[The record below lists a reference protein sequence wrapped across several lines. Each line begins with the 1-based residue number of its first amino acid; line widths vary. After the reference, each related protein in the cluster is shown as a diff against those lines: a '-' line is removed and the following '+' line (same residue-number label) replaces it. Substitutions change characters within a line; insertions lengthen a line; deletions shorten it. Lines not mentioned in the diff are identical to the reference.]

1 VAKHSNSVL
10 VGAGGYLPE
19 HCVSNDELSK
29 RVDTNDEWIRTRSGI
44 TRRHFA
50 AEGETTSDLAVKAAQ
65 DALAH
70 AKLGAEDIDGI
81 IVATS
86 TPDTTMPSTAA
97 HVQAKLG
104 ISGCFA
110 VDVSAA
116 CSGFVYALTMA
127 DAMLKAGQVNRILV
141 IGAET
146 MSRIVD
152 WGDRSTCVLFGD
164 GAGAWILERKESD
177 FTLAPNMQ
185 PGLLAHEIYSDGAL
199 APALNT
205 SGGVSSTQTAGLLTM
220 NGKEVFRHA
229 IEKMTVA
236 TLACCERAGVAP
248 QDIDWLIPHQANVRI
263 LSAVG
268 DKLQLAPE
276 KLIATL
282 DVHANTS
289 AASVPLAFNEGKKG
303 GKFKRGQLIAM
314 PVLGAGL
321 VWGCSLLRL

>member
-1 VAKHSNSVL
+1 MAKHYNSVL

-19 HCVSNDELSK
+19 NCVSNDELSK
-29 RVDTNDEWIRTRSGI
+29 RVDTNDEWIRSRSGI
-44 TRRHFA
+44 TQRHLVGN
-50 AEGETTSDLAVKAAQ
+50 GEFTSDIAAKAAQ

-70 AKLGAEDIDGI
+70 AKLSANDLDGI
-81 IVATS
+81 MVATS

-97 HVQAKLG
+97 HVQAKIG
-104 ISGCFA
+104 MEQGFA
-110 VDVSAA
+110 IDCSAA
-116 CSGFVYALTMA
+116 CSGFVYALSMA
-127 DAMLKAGQVNRILV
+127 DAMLKVGQAKRILV

-152 WGDRSTCVLFGD
+152 WEDRGTCVLFGD
-164 GAGAWILERKESD
+164 GAGAWVLERKESD
-177 FTLAPNMQ
+177 FTKAPDQQ
-185 PGLLAHEIYSDGAL
+185 PGLLAHEICADGSL

-205 SGGVSSTQTAGLLTM
+205 TGGVSSTQTAGVLTM
-220 NGKEVFRHA
+220 NGREVFRHA
-229 IEKMTVA
+229 VEKMTAV
-236 TLACCERAGVAP
+236 TKDCCERAGVNP
-248 QDIDWLIPHQANVRI
+248 QDIDWLIPHQANMRI

-282 DVHANTS
+282 DKHANTS
-289 AASVPLAFNEGKKG
+289 AASVPLAFNEAKQSGKLKS
-303 GKFKRGQLIAM
+303 GQLIAM